1 MKLKW
6 VVAMLVISMV
16 LGVICMGYCKT
27 REAQI
32 NKNLQE
38 AIARNRTTRPIYYR
52 KGE

>member
-6 VVAMLVISMV
+6 VVAMLVISM
-16 LGVICMGYCKT
+16 LFGVICMGYCKT

-32 NKNLQE
+32 NKKLQD
-38 AIARNRTTRPIYYR
+38 AIARSHQTRPIYYP